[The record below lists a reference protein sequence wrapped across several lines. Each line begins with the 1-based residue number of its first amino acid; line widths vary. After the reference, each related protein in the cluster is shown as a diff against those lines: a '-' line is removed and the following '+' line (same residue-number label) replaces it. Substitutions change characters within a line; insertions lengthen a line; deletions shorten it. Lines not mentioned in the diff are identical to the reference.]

1 MHAATLLQPLKTK
14 HCGSVH
20 YIHYIKVG
28 DSRLR
33 TVASAAGLWGRS
45 PLYLIG
51 DTASRRGLCA
61 GRVFHP
67 S

>member
-14 HCGSVH
+14 HSGSVH
-20 YIHYIKVG
+20 YIKIG

-33 TVASAAGLWGRS
+33 TVTLAAGLWGRS

-51 DTASRRGLCA
+51 DAAPRRGLCT

>member
-1 MHAATLLQPLKTK
+1 MNAAALLQPLKTK

-20 YIHYIKVG
+20 CINIG

-33 TVASAAGLWGRS
+33 TVTSAAGLWGRS

-51 DTASRRGLCA
+51 DASSRRGLCT
-61 GRVFHP
+61 GIQWPRC
-67 S
+67 

>member
-1 MHAATLLQPLKTK
+1 MHAATVLQPLKTK

-20 YIHYIKVG
+20 YIKIG

-45 PLYLIG
+45 PLYLIE
-51 DTASRRGLCA
+51 DAASRRGLCT
-61 GRVFHP
+61 GRLVHP